1 MTALFSEEWIYMLV
15 ILLNFILQV
24 GIVKEEQLKVHGF

>member
-1 MTALFSEEWIYMLV
+1 MNFYVSQNYFAKLD
-15 ILLNFILQV
+15 FILQV